1 MADVTKLPA
10 ETCRFHL
17 KGKCLYEERLN
28 PGYERQWRCL
38 VMTRWEEIFDEFLRR
53 AEAFGIEYDRVLQ
66 LWEARF
72 QRLIDADPECEEFE
86 LEGAVTPPCC
96 AHEYD
101 ALCLLE
107 LPLCDG
113 RCRHFLLHDEISTN
127 PDR

>member
-1 MADVTKLPA
+1 VAVS
-10 ETCRFHL
+10 
-17 KGKCLYEERLN
+17 
-28 PGYERQWRCL
+28 
-38 VMTRWEEIFDEFLRR
+38 EIFDEFLHR

-72 QRLIDADPECEEFE
+72 QRLTDVDPECEGFE

-96 AHEYD
+96 VHEYD

-107 LPLCDG
+107 LPRCDG
-113 RCRHFLLHDEISTN
+113 RCRHFLILDENITN